1 VGAVTLAPAGEAW
14 QPPCVMRTPRQ
25 SRVLFGLALLLAA
38 GCRRLPTVTGASATL
53 GDLSVRD
60 AVAWGLAS
68 SRSTTIGFRVTAT
81 SLDTL
86 IAVESPDGMAML
98 HDTANGKMIHRERLP
113 VGGSATVVVGGG
125 GPHIM
130 LTDAT
135 HGYSSG
141 DSVRIVLTWAR
152 SGRMVLSVP
161 LKKYSDASGLL
172 GAH

>member
-1 VGAVTLAPAGEAW
+1 MQRPI
-14 QPPCVMRTPRQ
+14 Q
-25 SRVLFGLALLLAA
+25 SWVWVGLALLAAA
-38 GCRRLPTVTGASATL
+38 GCRRPPELTGASATR
-53 GDLSVRD
+53 GDLTVRD

-81 SLDTL
+81 SFDTL
-86 IAVESPDGMAML
+86 IAVESPDGVAML
-98 HDTANGKMIHRERLP
+98 HDTENGKMTHRERLP
-113 VGGSATVVVGGG
+113 VGGSAAVVVGGG

-135 HGYSSG
+135 HGYAPG

-152 SGRMVLSVP
+152 SGRLALSVP

-172 GAH
+172 QAH